1 MIMKVNIDKFEELLK
16 EYIDPYEIP
25 GAMDAFI
32 NAAEDTVEDTESYEI
47 WKEKHNDTQ
56 VSIGKDITG
65 R

>member
-1 MIMKVNIDKFEELLK
+1 MIMKVDIDKFEELLK

-32 NAAEDTVEDTESYEI
+32 NAAEDTAEDTESFEI
-47 WKEKHNDTQ
+47 WKEKHHDTETPINQ
-56 VSIGKDITG
+56 DITG